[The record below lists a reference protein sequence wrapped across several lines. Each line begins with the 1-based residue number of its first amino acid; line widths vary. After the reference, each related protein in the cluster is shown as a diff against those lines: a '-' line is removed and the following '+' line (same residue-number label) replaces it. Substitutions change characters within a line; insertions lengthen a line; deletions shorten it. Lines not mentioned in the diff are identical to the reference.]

1 MNVIAERLQITID
14 ALRETMPIVSSA
26 KEYAR
31 GYENGLKFAIDMI
44 EWYDGNCPKAESE

>member
-14 ALRETMPIVSSA
+14 ALR
-26 KEYAR
+26 YAR